1 MGKGR
6 ESWGSQIGFI
16 LAAAGSAIGLGNIWR
31 FPYMTGQNGGAVF
44 LIVYL
49 VLVFTIGISAMLAEM
64 AIGRAAQKNPVG
76 AFAALKGGL
85 WPIVGFINITG
96 GFVILSFYSVVAG
109 WTIAYI
115 FKSFTGLATISD
127 PKVLGDMFNQFISDP
142 IQPLIYHAIFMTL
155 TVAIVIGG
163 VSGGIEKWCKILM
176 PALFVILLVLIV
188 RTLTLPGAGKGLA
201 FYLKPDFS
209 KLNAKVVYDALSQ
222 AFFSLSLGEGVMI
235 TYGSYLAKDTNL
247 PRSSSWVTFLDTL
260 VAFLAGLIIMPAVFV
275 FGFNPAAGP
284 GLTFITLPAV
294 FSKMPGGMFWAA
306 LFFVLL
312 LIAAL
317 TSSIALLEVVVA
329 YFVDE
334 KGMSRKTAAILFGLL
349 AFLLGIPS
357 SLSLGVWSN
366 FKIMG
371 KTFLNFMD
379 YLSSNILLPT
389 GGIFITLFVGWIITE
404 RAKAE
409 ATNNGKIQFA
419 WEGLWMIVCKFIA
432 PIAIVWILITEI
444 TKQL

>member
-1 MGKGR
+1 MSNGR
-6 ESWGSQIGFI
+6 GSWGSQLGFI

-31 FPYMTGQNGGAVF
+31 FPYMTGQNGGAAF

-49 VLVFTIGISAMLAEM
+49 VLVFTIGISAMLAEIV
-64 AIGRAAQKNPVG
+64 IGRAAQRNPVG
-76 AFAALKGGL
+76 AFAVLKGGL
-85 WPIVGFINITG
+85 WPLVGFMGIAA
-96 GFVILSFYSVVAG
+96 GFIILSFYSVVAG

-127 PKVLGDMFNQFISDP
+127 PKVLGEMFGKFISDP
-142 IQPLIYHAIFMTL
+142 VQPLIYHAIFMIL

-163 VSGGIEKWCKILM
+163 VSGGIEKWCKVLM
-176 PALFVILLVLIV
+176 PALFLILLVLIARAV
-188 RTLTLPGAGKGLA
+188 TLPGAGKGLA

-209 KLNAKVVYDALSQ
+209 KLNAKVIHDALSQ
-222 AFFSLSLGEGVMI
+222 AFFSLSLGMGAMI
-235 TYGSYLAKDTNL
+235 TYGSYLSKNTNL
-247 PRSSSWVTFLDTL
+247 PHAALSVTFLDTL
-260 VAFLAGLIIMPAVFV
+260 VAFLAGLVIMPAVFA

-317 TSSIALLEVVVA
+317 TSSISLLEVVVA

-334 KGMSRKTAAILFGLL
+334 KGMSRKTAAIVFGTII
-349 AFLLGIPS
+349 FLLGIPS

-371 KTFLNFMD
+371 KGFLDLMD
-379 YLSSNILLPT
+379 YISSNILLPT
-389 GGIFITLFVGWIITE
+389 GGIFITLFVGWAITE

-419 WEGLWMIVCKFIA
+419 WEGLWIIICKFVA
-432 PIAIVWILITEI
+432 PIAIAWILISGI
-444 TKQL
+444 M